1 MHSIDNPG
9 GFIAAI
15 LIFQMIPGPGS
26 LNILR
31 ATARHGTR
39 AGFAAMTG
47 TLLGGLLCM
56 LAAASGLE
64 AVFRGQPE
72 ALHLLQV
79 GGSAYLAWI
88 GWRLFAAQA
97 PVGAANG
104 EGAPSLLRHLR
115 QALVVSLTN
124 PKVLLFYFALLPLF
138 LRAPVTPG
146 SLATMVV
153 CVTGTSF
160 AYQSTLVLAGDA
172 AAKRLARL
180 PGARQLAQ
188 RLAGVILVAFA
199 VKVLLT

>member
-1 MHSIDNPG
+1 MHSIHNPV
-9 GFIAAI
+9 GFIVAI

-56 LAAASGLE
+56 LAAASGLD
-64 AVFRGQPE
+64 AVGRGQPE

-79 GGSAYLAWI
+79 GGSLYLAWL
-88 GWRLFAAQA
+88 GWRLLAVDSQRRAAS
-97 PVGAANG
+97 GDTT
-104 EGAPSLLRHLR
+104 PSLVVHLR

-138 LRAPVTPG
+138 LRAPVTAE
-146 SLATMVV
+146 SLTTMVV
-153 CVTGTSF
+153 CVSGVSF
-160 AYQSTLVLAGDA
+160 AWQSALVLAGGA
-172 AAKRLARL
+172 AARRLARL
-180 PGARQLAQ
+180 PGAREAAQ
-188 RLAGVILVAFA
+188 RLAGVALVGFA
-199 VKVLLT
+199 LKLMLT

>member
-9 GFIAAI
+9 GFIVAI

-64 AVFRGQPE
+64 AVFRGQPQ
-72 ALHLLQV
+72 ALQALQV
-79 GGSAYLAWI
+79 GGSLYLAWL
-88 GWRLFAAQA
+88 GWRLLAAQA
-97 PVGAANG
+97 TARGPGGDV
-104 EGAPSLLRHLR
+104 APSLFLHLR

-138 LRAPVTPG
+138 LRAPVTAE
-146 SLATMVV
+146 SLAAMVV
-153 CVTGTSF
+153 CVSGVSF
-160 AYQSTLVLAGDA
+160 VYQSMLVLAGRA
-172 AAKRLARL
+172 AAERLSRL
-180 PGARQLAQ
+180 PGAREAAQ
-188 RLAGVILVAFA
+188 RLAGVLLVGFA
-199 VKVLLT
+199 VKLMMS